1 MTYADWTNA
10 LVVDSA
16 ASEHGIENAGEL
28 AATVPNQQ
36 PKLSWQQRLSG
47 HARVATGPEAGSKA
61 KLNTVLA
68 ALRSGRATPVVRG
81 NHHVGRVARDSTAG
95 LIAGSS
101 DPLGDW

>member
-1 MTYADWTNA
+1 MTYTDWTNA

-61 KLNTVLA
+61 KLNTVLPPFD
-68 ALRSGRATPVVRG
+68 R
-81 NHHVGRVARDSTAG
+81 AG
-95 LIAGSS
+95 LHPWCEEITTSVGL
-101 DPLGDW
+101 LGTVQLV